1 MTQPSSLLPD
11 PQITVEKV
19 RDLAVHAGLPLARER
34 EAAVAA
40 ILNAWVPDANALS
53 RKMSAAAYLS
63 LGPITVFT
71 HPGAAEAEA
80 RA

>member
-1 MTQPSSLLPD
+1 M
-11 PQITVEKV
+11 
-19 RDLAVHAGLPLARER
+19 
-34 EAAVAA
+34 AA

-63 LGPITVFT
+63 LGPVTVFT